1 MSVSQLF
8 FIWVLAPHFKRC
20 LFSAPYSPPPEKKK
34 KKTEQKIGQDL
45 FRAFLDPQIH
55 QQDYRSL
62 NGIHQAKKLELIL
75 FKMKAERFQINIFVQ
90 NFITIFFVSFT

>member
-8 FIWVLAPHFKRC
+8 FIWFWLPILKDVCFLHHT
-20 LFSAPYSPPPEKKK
+20 PPPEKKK